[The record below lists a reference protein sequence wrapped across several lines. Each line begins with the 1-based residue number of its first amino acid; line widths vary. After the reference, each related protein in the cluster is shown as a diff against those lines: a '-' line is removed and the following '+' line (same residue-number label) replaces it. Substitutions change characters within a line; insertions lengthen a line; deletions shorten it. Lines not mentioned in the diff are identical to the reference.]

1 MEGLQELHVCRLYLD
16 ELFFEGSGIGVFG
29 FVLLNREEG
38 DAEALCL
45 GRQIRQELID
55 VLYKAILISAYIDTT
70 THSTRSCYLCGG
82 ESFEVL

>member
-55 VLYKAILISAYIDTT
+55 VLYKAILISANIDTIR
-70 THSTRSCYLCGG
+70 HSTQRCYLCGG
-82 ESFEVL
+82 ERLEVI